1 MRFISHLVT
10 LVIAVAVIWFA
21 IANRHAV
28 DLAFDPLPLSLTLPL
43 YLPVLVAALLGLIAG
58 GIISWR
64 AGRARRSRLRLAE
77 RERADLQRN
86 LDRSE
91 AKERP
96 DVRPAGLPDARE
108 DPLP

>member
-77 RERADLQRN
+77 RERADLRRN
-86 LDRSE
+86 LDRFES
-91 AKERP
+91 KERP
-96 DVRPAGLPDARE
+96 GTGQAGLPDARE